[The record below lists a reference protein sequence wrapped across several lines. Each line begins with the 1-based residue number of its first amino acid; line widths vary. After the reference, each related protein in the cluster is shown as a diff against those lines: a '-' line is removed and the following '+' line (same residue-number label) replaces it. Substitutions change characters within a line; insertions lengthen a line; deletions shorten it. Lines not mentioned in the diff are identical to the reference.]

1 MSPDNNREIADSQ
14 GLAGPKALT
23 KQTPFILIEK
33 LYKTYEGPRDK
44 VEVLKGL
51 DLEVAAGETVAIV
64 GSSGVG
70 KSTLLHMIGAL
81 DRPSAGRVVVDGQD
95 LSRMDEPAL
104 AAFRNRYIGFVFQF
118 HHLLPEFSALENV
131 MMPALIARQ
140 DSHKA
145 EKMARE
151 LLGEVG
157 LSDRLGHRLGEMS
170 GGEAQRVAVARALVL
185 RPRLLLADEPTGN
198 LDERTGE
205 KVHHLILRL
214 NAEMG
219 LTTLV
224 VTHNERLAAALDRR
238 MRLAEGQIHHLSG
251 ADPAT

>member
-1 MSPDNNREIADSQ
+1 MSLAAGQEIA
-14 GLAGPKALT
+14 GLEGPKALT

-33 LYKTYEGPRDK
+33 LCKTYEGPRDK

-51 DLEVAAGETVAIV
+51 DLTVAAGETVAIV

-70 KSTLLHMIGAL
+70 KSTLLHIIGTL
-81 DRPSAGRVVVDGQD
+81 DRASAGRVVVDGQE
-95 LSRMDEPAL
+95 LASLDEPGL

-131 MMPALIARQ
+131 MMPALIAKQDRRQ
-140 DSHKA
+140 A
-145 EKMARE
+145 EKLAGE
-151 LLGEVG
+151 LLAEVG
-157 LSDRLGHRLGEMS
+157 LAQRQGHRLGELS

-205 KVHHLILRL
+205 KVHQLILRL

-224 VTHNERLAAALDRR
+224 VTHNERLAASLDRR
-238 MRLAEGQIHHLSG
+238 LRLAEGRIIPL
-251 ADPAT
+251 P